1 MDTNFHEYE
10 AASPQILKRGASRC
24 LTSAHFEP
32 ICDPMAGL
40 SKTELFRARI
50 DRGRKER
57 TEKILKRFGLS
68 PGEAV
73 NVFFAK
79 IEEVGGLPFDLRP
92 EPDETRELMDTPAFL
107 RHLARMKAG
116 KVRYTTAKNLPE

>member
-1 MDTNFHEYE
+1 
-10 AASPQILKRGASRC
+10 
-24 LTSAHFEP
+24 
-32 ICDPMAGL
+32 MATP

-50 DRGRKER
+50 DRGRKTR
-57 TEKILKRFGLS
+57 TETILKRYGLT

-92 EPDETRELMDTPAFL
+92 ESDETRELMGNPGFL
-107 RHLARMKAG
+107 AHLARIKEG
-116 KVRYTTAKNLPE
+116 KVRYTEAAEFLE

>member
-1 MDTNFHEYE
+1 
-10 AASPQILKRGASRC
+10 
-24 LTSAHFEP
+24 
-32 ICDPMAGL
+32 MATI

-57 TEKILKRFGLS
+57 TEAILKRYGLT

-92 EPDETRELMDTPAFL
+92 EADETRELLGNPGFL
-107 RHLARMKAG
+107 AHLARMKAG
-116 KVRYTTAKNLPE
+116 EVRYTEAGELPE

>member
-1 MDTNFHEYE
+1 
-10 AASPQILKRGASRC
+10 
-24 LTSAHFEP
+24 
-32 ICDPMAGL
+32 MAGL

-50 DRGRKER
+50 DRGR
-57 TEKILKRFGLS
+57 S

-92 EPDETRELMDTPAFL
+92 EPDETRELMDNPAFL

-116 KVRYTTAKNLPE
+116 KVRYTAAKNLPE

>member
-1 MDTNFHEYE
+1 
-10 AASPQILKRGASRC
+10 
-24 LTSAHFEP
+24 
-32 ICDPMAGL
+32 MATE

-50 DRGRKER
+50 DRGRKAR
-57 TEKILKRFGLS
+57 TEAVLKRYGLT

-92 EPDETRELMDTPAFL
+92 EPDETRDLMEHPSFL
-107 RHLARMKAG
+107 AHLDRMKAERV
-116 KVRYTTAKNLPE
+116 KYVDADKFRA